1 MKDLQRKFHL
11 KLLSEQKG
19 LDNEIKG
26 IKIIEVEN
34 MEKYIEGGEIL
45 LTSFFIYESCTISQ
59 YETHIQNLIDK
70 GVSGFIIKNSGN
82 IKNFNIKLDI
92 LKRLCI
98 ENEVALFELLRQNY
112 YWDIIRYILDNVFD
126 QEMALLKYHKVTNDN
141 LKEYIFHKE
150 ATPKNIIELLYT
162 IIDNPISMYYENLS
176 CLATTYEE
184 KSSFDLLDN
193 IKEYSPEIRLRYNYL
208 KQDAGKYNQYIIPI
222 TFIAIDILKAQKNS
236 IIKFFQI
243 ILSGIGI
250 RLLSFTVIFVYS
262 FFNKSSFNIDSVSI
276 DFRSD
281 KIYVENVVWLEDSH
295 HVDVYQI
302 ENAFFVRRID
312 SYKL

>member
-1 MKDLQRKFHL
+1 MKVFKEIIAYFSHMNNKRRTLVWYIISLSIVLIEYLINSRLDKFVYFHP
-11 KLLSEQKG
+11 
-19 LDNEIKG
+19 
-26 IKIIEVEN
+26 IISIVIN
-34 MEKYIEGGEIL
+34 IVL
-45 LTSFFIYESCTISQ
+45 
-59 YETHIQNLIDK
+59 LID
-70 GVSGFIIKNSGN
+70 
-82 IKNFNIKLDI
+82 
-92 LKRLCI
+92 
-98 ENEVALFELLRQNY
+98 LF
-112 YWDIIRYILDNVFD
+112 F
-126 QEMALLKYHKVTNDN
+126 
-141 LKEYIFHKE
+141 
-150 ATPKNIIELLYT
+150 
-162 IIDNPISMYYENLS
+162 
-176 CLATTYEE
+176 
-184 KSSFDLLDN
+184 
-193 IKEYSPEIRLRYNYL
+193 
-208 KQDAGKYNQYIIPI
+208 IPI

-250 RLLSFTVIFVYS
+250 GLLSFTVIFVYS

>member
-1 MKDLQRKFHL
+1 MKVFKEIIAYFSHMNNKRRTLVWYIISLSIVLIEYLINSRLDKFVYFHPVINIVL
-11 KLLSEQKG
+11 
-19 LDNEIKG
+19 
-26 IKIIEVEN
+26 
-34 MEKYIEGGEIL
+34 
-45 LTSFFIYESCTISQ
+45 
-59 YETHIQNLIDK
+59 LID
-70 GVSGFIIKNSGN
+70 
-82 IKNFNIKLDI
+82 
-92 LKRLCI
+92 
-98 ENEVALFELLRQNY
+98 LF
-112 YWDIIRYILDNVFD
+112 F
-126 QEMALLKYHKVTNDN
+126 
-141 LKEYIFHKE
+141 
-150 ATPKNIIELLYT
+150 
-162 IIDNPISMYYENLS
+162 
-176 CLATTYEE
+176 
-184 KSSFDLLDN
+184 
-193 IKEYSPEIRLRYNYL
+193 
-208 KQDAGKYNQYIIPI
+208 IPI

-250 RLLSFTVIFVYS
+250 GLLSFTVIFVYS

>member
-1 MKDLQRKFHL
+1 MKVFKEIIAYFSHMNNKRRTLGWYIISLRIVLIEYLINSRLDKFVYFHP
-11 KLLSEQKG
+11 
-19 LDNEIKG
+19 
-26 IKIIEVEN
+26 
-34 MEKYIEGGEIL
+34 
-45 LTSFFIYESCTISQ
+45 FISIV
-59 YETHIQNLIDK
+59 INIVLLID
-70 GVSGFIIKNSGN
+70 
-82 IKNFNIKLDI
+82 
-92 LKRLCI
+92 
-98 ENEVALFELLRQNY
+98 LF
-112 YWDIIRYILDNVFD
+112 F
-126 QEMALLKYHKVTNDN
+126 
-141 LKEYIFHKE
+141 
-150 ATPKNIIELLYT
+150 
-162 IIDNPISMYYENLS
+162 
-176 CLATTYEE
+176 
-184 KSSFDLLDN
+184 
-193 IKEYSPEIRLRYNYL
+193 
-208 KQDAGKYNQYIIPI
+208 IPI

-250 RLLSFTVIFVYS
+250 GLLSFTVIFVYS

>member
-1 MKDLQRKFHL
+1 MKVFKEIIAYFSHMNNKRRTLVWYIISLSIVLIEYLINSRLDKLVYFHP
-11 KLLSEQKG
+11 
-19 LDNEIKG
+19 
-26 IKIIEVEN
+26 
-34 MEKYIEGGEIL
+34 
-45 LTSFFIYESCTISQ
+45 FISIV
-59 YETHIQNLIDK
+59 INIVLLID
-70 GVSGFIIKNSGN
+70 
-82 IKNFNIKLDI
+82 
-92 LKRLCI
+92 
-98 ENEVALFELLRQNY
+98 LF
-112 YWDIIRYILDNVFD
+112 F
-126 QEMALLKYHKVTNDN
+126 
-141 LKEYIFHKE
+141 
-150 ATPKNIIELLYT
+150 
-162 IIDNPISMYYENLS
+162 
-176 CLATTYEE
+176 
-184 KSSFDLLDN
+184 
-193 IKEYSPEIRLRYNYL
+193 
-208 KQDAGKYNQYIIPI
+208 IPI

-250 RLLSFTVIFVYS
+250 GLLSFAVIFVYS

>member
-1 MKDLQRKFHL
+1 MKVFKEIIAYFSHMNNKRRTLVWYIISLSIVLIEYLINSRLDKIVYFHP
-11 KLLSEQKG
+11 
-19 LDNEIKG
+19 
-26 IKIIEVEN
+26 IISIVIN
-34 MEKYIEGGEIL
+34 IVL
-45 LTSFFIYESCTISQ
+45 
-59 YETHIQNLIDK
+59 LID
-70 GVSGFIIKNSGN
+70 
-82 IKNFNIKLDI
+82 
-92 LKRLCI
+92 
-98 ENEVALFELLRQNY
+98 LF
-112 YWDIIRYILDNVFD
+112 F
-126 QEMALLKYHKVTNDN
+126 
-141 LKEYIFHKE
+141 
-150 ATPKNIIELLYT
+150 
-162 IIDNPISMYYENLS
+162 
-176 CLATTYEE
+176 
-184 KSSFDLLDN
+184 
-193 IKEYSPEIRLRYNYL
+193 
-208 KQDAGKYNQYIIPI
+208 IPI

-250 RLLSFTVIFVYS
+250 GLLSFTVIFVYS

>member
-1 MKDLQRKFHL
+1 MKVFQEIIAYFSHMNNKRRTLVWYIISLSIVLIEYLINSRLDKFVYFHP
-11 KLLSEQKG
+11 
-19 LDNEIKG
+19 
-26 IKIIEVEN
+26 
-34 MEKYIEGGEIL
+34 
-45 LTSFFIYESCTISQ
+45 FISIV
-59 YETHIQNLIDK
+59 INIVLLID
-70 GVSGFIIKNSGN
+70 
-82 IKNFNIKLDI
+82 
-92 LKRLCI
+92 
-98 ENEVALFELLRQNY
+98 LF
-112 YWDIIRYILDNVFD
+112 F
-126 QEMALLKYHKVTNDN
+126 
-141 LKEYIFHKE
+141 
-150 ATPKNIIELLYT
+150 
-162 IIDNPISMYYENLS
+162 
-176 CLATTYEE
+176 
-184 KSSFDLLDN
+184 
-193 IKEYSPEIRLRYNYL
+193 
-208 KQDAGKYNQYIIPI
+208 IPI

-250 RLLSFTVIFVYS
+250 GLLSFTVIFVYS

>member
-1 MKDLQRKFHL
+1 MKVFKEIIAYFSHMNNKRRTLVWYIISLSIVLIEYLINSRLDKFVYFHP
-11 KLLSEQKG
+11 
-19 LDNEIKG
+19 
-26 IKIIEVEN
+26 
-34 MEKYIEGGEIL
+34 
-45 LTSFFIYESCTISQ
+45 FISIV
-59 YETHIQNLIDK
+59 INIVLLID
-70 GVSGFIIKNSGN
+70 
-82 IKNFNIKLDI
+82 
-92 LKRLCI
+92 
-98 ENEVALFELLRQNY
+98 LF
-112 YWDIIRYILDNVFD
+112 F
-126 QEMALLKYHKVTNDN
+126 
-141 LKEYIFHKE
+141 
-150 ATPKNIIELLYT
+150 
-162 IIDNPISMYYENLS
+162 
-176 CLATTYEE
+176 
-184 KSSFDLLDN
+184 
-193 IKEYSPEIRLRYNYL
+193 
-208 KQDAGKYNQYIIPI
+208 IPI

-276 DFRSD
+276 NFRSD

>member
-1 MKDLQRKFHL
+1 MKVFKEIIAYFSHMNNKKRTLVWYIVSLSIVLIEYLINSRLDKFVYFHP
-11 KLLSEQKG
+11 
-19 LDNEIKG
+19 
-26 IKIIEVEN
+26 
-34 MEKYIEGGEIL
+34 
-45 LTSFFIYESCTISQ
+45 FISIV
-59 YETHIQNLIDK
+59 INIVLLID
-70 GVSGFIIKNSGN
+70 
-82 IKNFNIKLDI
+82 
-92 LKRLCI
+92 
-98 ENEVALFELLRQNY
+98 LF
-112 YWDIIRYILDNVFD
+112 F
-126 QEMALLKYHKVTNDN
+126 
-141 LKEYIFHKE
+141 
-150 ATPKNIIELLYT
+150 
-162 IIDNPISMYYENLS
+162 
-176 CLATTYEE
+176 
-184 KSSFDLLDN
+184 
-193 IKEYSPEIRLRYNYL
+193 
-208 KQDAGKYNQYIIPI
+208 IPI

>member
-1 MKDLQRKFHL
+1 MKVFKEIIAYFSHMNNKRRTLVWYIISLSIVLIEYLINSRLDKFVYFHP
-11 KLLSEQKG
+11 
-19 LDNEIKG
+19 
-26 IKIIEVEN
+26 
-34 MEKYIEGGEIL
+34 
-45 LTSFFIYESCTISQ
+45 FISIV
-59 YETHIQNLIDK
+59 INIVLLID
-70 GVSGFIIKNSGN
+70 
-82 IKNFNIKLDI
+82 
-92 LKRLCI
+92 
-98 ENEVALFELLRQNY
+98 LF
-112 YWDIIRYILDNVFD
+112 F
-126 QEMALLKYHKVTNDN
+126 
-141 LKEYIFHKE
+141 
-150 ATPKNIIELLYT
+150 
-162 IIDNPISMYYENLS
+162 
-176 CLATTYEE
+176 
-184 KSSFDLLDN
+184 
-193 IKEYSPEIRLRYNYL
+193 
-208 KQDAGKYNQYIIPI
+208 IPI

-250 RLLSFTVIFVYS
+250 GLLSFSVIFVYS

>member
-1 MKDLQRKFHL
+1 MKVFKEIIAYFSHMNNKRRTLVWYIISLSIVLIEYLINSRLDKLVYFHPFISIVINIV
-11 KLLSEQKG
+11 LLI
-19 LDNEIKG
+19 D
-26 IKIIEVEN
+26 
-34 MEKYIEGGEIL
+34 
-45 LTSFFIYESCTISQ
+45 SFF
-59 YETHIQNLIDK
+59 
-70 GVSGFIIKNSGN
+70 
-82 IKNFNIKLDI
+82 
-92 LKRLCI
+92 
-98 ENEVALFELLRQNY
+98 
-112 YWDIIRYILDNVFD
+112 
-126 QEMALLKYHKVTNDN
+126 
-141 LKEYIFHKE
+141 
-150 ATPKNIIELLYT
+150 
-162 IIDNPISMYYENLS
+162 
-176 CLATTYEE
+176 
-184 KSSFDLLDN
+184 
-193 IKEYSPEIRLRYNYL
+193 
-208 KQDAGKYNQYIIPI
+208 IPI

-250 RLLSFTVIFVYS
+250 GLLSFTVIFVYS

>member
-1 MKDLQRKFHL
+1 MKVFKEIIADFSHMNNKRRTLVWYIISLSIVLIEYLINSRLDKFVYFHP
-11 KLLSEQKG
+11 
-19 LDNEIKG
+19 
-26 IKIIEVEN
+26 
-34 MEKYIEGGEIL
+34 
-45 LTSFFIYESCTISQ
+45 FISIV
-59 YETHIQNLIDK
+59 INIVLLID
-70 GVSGFIIKNSGN
+70 
-82 IKNFNIKLDI
+82 
-92 LKRLCI
+92 
-98 ENEVALFELLRQNY
+98 LF
-112 YWDIIRYILDNVFD
+112 F
-126 QEMALLKYHKVTNDN
+126 
-141 LKEYIFHKE
+141 
-150 ATPKNIIELLYT
+150 
-162 IIDNPISMYYENLS
+162 
-176 CLATTYEE
+176 
-184 KSSFDLLDN
+184 
-193 IKEYSPEIRLRYNYL
+193 
-208 KQDAGKYNQYIIPI
+208 IPI

-250 RLLSFTVIFVYS
+250 GLLSFTVIFVYS

>member
-1 MKDLQRKFHL
+1 MKVFKEIIAYFSHMNNKRRTLVWHIISLSIVLIEYLINSRLDKFVYFHP
-11 KLLSEQKG
+11 
-19 LDNEIKG
+19 
-26 IKIIEVEN
+26 
-34 MEKYIEGGEIL
+34 
-45 LTSFFIYESCTISQ
+45 FISIV
-59 YETHIQNLIDK
+59 INIVLLID
-70 GVSGFIIKNSGN
+70 
-82 IKNFNIKLDI
+82 
-92 LKRLCI
+92 
-98 ENEVALFELLRQNY
+98 LF
-112 YWDIIRYILDNVFD
+112 F
-126 QEMALLKYHKVTNDN
+126 
-141 LKEYIFHKE
+141 
-150 ATPKNIIELLYT
+150 
-162 IIDNPISMYYENLS
+162 
-176 CLATTYEE
+176 
-184 KSSFDLLDN
+184 
-193 IKEYSPEIRLRYNYL
+193 
-208 KQDAGKYNQYIIPI
+208 IPI

-250 RLLSFTVIFVYS
+250 GLLSFTVIFVYS

>member
-1 MKDLQRKFHL
+1 MKVFKEIIAYFSHMTNKSRTLVWYIISLSIVLIEYLINSRLDKFVYFHP
-11 KLLSEQKG
+11 
-19 LDNEIKG
+19 
-26 IKIIEVEN
+26 
-34 MEKYIEGGEIL
+34 
-45 LTSFFIYESCTISQ
+45 FISIV
-59 YETHIQNLIDK
+59 INIVLLID
-70 GVSGFIIKNSGN
+70 
-82 IKNFNIKLDI
+82 
-92 LKRLCI
+92 
-98 ENEVALFELLRQNY
+98 LF
-112 YWDIIRYILDNVFD
+112 F
-126 QEMALLKYHKVTNDN
+126 
-141 LKEYIFHKE
+141 
-150 ATPKNIIELLYT
+150 
-162 IIDNPISMYYENLS
+162 
-176 CLATTYEE
+176 
-184 KSSFDLLDN
+184 
-193 IKEYSPEIRLRYNYL
+193 
-208 KQDAGKYNQYIIPI
+208 IPI

-250 RLLSFTVIFVYS
+250 GLLSFTVIFVYS